1 MLNSNYTTLCFSL
14 LTLDHPVISVD
25 PSKIDHLRKWPL
37 SATLTL
43 NDVQITDF
51 PQGTEIS
58 CEELLAVTDQNLGGM
73 LIQQISIVDSTM
85 DTDSTNSLLGCLMEH
100 SYYEIYKVEFINWTG
115 LDDKLSNEVFDQ
127 LENKIHDLTVLKFES
142 MDSLNQIIKHD
153 FAAKFL

>member
-1 MLNSNYTTLCFSL
+1 
-14 LTLDHPVISVD
+14 
-25 PSKIDHLRKWPL
+25 
-37 SATLTL
+37 
-43 NDVQITDF
+43 
-51 PQGTEIS
+51 
-58 CEELLAVTDQNLGGM
+58 M